1 MKPVLN
7 FQIPA
12 DFKTSAFKS
21 DQLQRILENLRSRL
35 CNDYEIVVTPWQ
47 LQAENMINVSIGP
60 ETDIEDLIRRLKL
73 LEELRNGGDI
83 Q

>member
-12 DFKTSAFKS
+12 DFKISAFKAE
-21 DQLQRILENLRSRL
+21 QLHRILENLRSRL
-35 CNDYEIVVTPWQ
+35 CNDYEIVITPWQ

-60 ETDIEDLIRRLKL
+60 ETDIEDLIRRLQL
-73 LEELRNGGDI
+73 LEELRNGGGI
-83 Q
+83 K